1 MVRLMSLQ
9 NVAGEPRA
17 VRVLVWTAFVVV
29 LLIDVAYVL
38 LMIAQPDHPPDVFT
52 VPFVA
57 CYLAMM
63 ATILGASLL
72 NRPQIVAARPAL
84 RAGAAAGL
92 LVLGVLAIFGIGL
105 PLVISGGLATGA
117 AIRSLA
123 GRGKQAVVVEI
134 AAALIALTVL
144 VAGFEVTWRVIVCPS
159 QGAESGSGHGLVTGG
174 FSWQC
179 TDGRLELH

>member
-1 MVRLMSLQ
+1 MAAPAVTRE
-9 NVAGEPRA
+9 ARA
-17 VRVLVWTAFVVV
+17 VRLLVWTPFVVV
-29 LLIDVAYVL
+29 LVMDVAYVL
-38 LMIAQPDHPPDVFT
+38 LMIGQPDHPPDVFT

-57 CYLAMM
+57 GYLALM
-63 ATILGASLL
+63 AAMLGVSL
-72 NRPQIVAARPAL
+72 REQPQIVSARPAL

-105 PLVISGGLATGA
+105 PLVISGALATGA

-134 AAALIALTVL
+134 AAALIALAVL
-144 VAGFEVTWRVIVCPS
+144 VAGFEVTWRVIDCPS

-179 TDGRLELH
+179 TDGRLAMH